1 MKPLVLM
8 IEDDPQIRRFL
19 RAALAAENYQFH
31 EALTAEE
38 GIAQAAARQPDLV
51 LLDLGLP
58 DRDGLEVI
66 RGIRLWSQMPIVV
79 LSARGQEK
87 DKIAALDLGAD
98 DYVAKPFAVGE
109 LPARIRAALRRA
121 APVAAD
127 GSDTVIRFG
136 DVQADFEKRVITVAG
151 EEIHLTPNE
160 YKLLQVLIKH
170 AGRVVTQRQLLNEV
184 WGPQHTEQSQYL
196 RVYMA
201 QLRRK
206 LERDPA
212 RPRYLQTEPGVGY
225 RLSLDSSVP
234 PPGPPSGL
242 PSSCRSESLP
252 DSKEH
257 DTARC
262 HHARRNASPVVPLI
276 IIIGSARRGVRSFIF
291 KFSSTS
297 SSRFWQVSWPASDFT
312 PRPDNVK
319 VLSWDQL
326 FHRRR
331 FVICTS
337 IKRASSSRVQS
348 RNFAHPFAGPRN
360 RRYSRSCI
368 WPIASTGSRN
378 KSALSRRSPF
388 IRCKG
393 IRLFTDQRFTAS
405 FRICSA
411 GRLSKSR

>member
-1 MKPLVLM
+1 MKPLILM

-19 RAALAAENYQFH
+19 RAALAAEDYQFH

-109 LPARIRAALRRA
+109 LLARIRAALRRA

-127 GSDTVIRFG
+127 GADTVIRFG
-136 DVQADFEKRVITVAG
+136 DVQADFEKRLITVAG
-151 EEIHLTPNE
+151 EEVHLTPNE

-196 RVYMA
+196 RVYVA

-206 LERDPA
+206 LEHDPA
-212 RPRYLQTEPGVGY
+212 RPRHLQTEPGVGY
-225 RLSLDSSVP
+225 RLTLDS
-234 PPGPPSGL
+234 
-242 PSSCRSESLP
+242 
-252 DSKEH
+252 
-257 DTARC
+257 
-262 HHARRNASPVVPLI
+262 
-276 IIIGSARRGVRSFIF
+276 
-291 KFSSTS
+291 
-297 SSRFWQVSWPASDFT
+297 
-312 PRPDNVK
+312 
-319 VLSWDQL
+319 
-326 FHRRR
+326 
-331 FVICTS
+331 
-337 IKRASSSRVQS
+337 
-348 RNFAHPFAGPRN
+348 
-360 RRYSRSCI
+360 
-368 WPIASTGSRN
+368 
-378 KSALSRRSPF
+378 
-388 IRCKG
+388 
-393 IRLFTDQRFTAS
+393 
-405 FRICSA
+405 
-411 GRLSKSR
+411 